1 MLKKTITYEDYN
13 GVQRTEDFYFNLT
26 KVECME
32 LEYDT
37 IEGGSL
43 SESINTL
50 IEAKDMATVI
60 KTIKQIVLT
69 AYGVKSPDGKRFI
82 KSAELRDAFE
92 QSPAFEEV
100 YWELVS
106 DAEKAADF
114 VSGIVPSTVR
124 NALGPDPKSEL
135 IARANDVTASIK

>member
-37 IEGGSL
+37 VEGGSL

-50 IEAKDMATVI
+50 IEAQDMGTVI

-114 VSGIVPSTVR
+114 ISGIVPSAVR
-124 NALGPDPKSEL
+124 NTLGPDPKAEL

>member
-37 IEGGSL
+37 VEGGSL

-50 IEAKDMATVI
+50 IEAQDMGTVI

-114 VSGIVPSTVR
+114 ISGIVPSTVR
-124 NALGPDPKSEL
+124 NTLGPDPKAEL

>member
-32 LEYDT
+32 LEYET
-37 IEGGSL
+37 VEGGSL

-50 IEAKDMATVI
+50 IEAKDMGTVI

-82 KSAELRDAFE
+82 KSDELRDAFE

-114 VSGIVPSTVR
+114 ISGIVPSAVR
-124 NALGPDPKSEL
+124 DTLGPDPKSEL
-135 IARANDVTASIK
+135 IARANDAMASVK